1 MKIYVS
7 NLSFHTDEEALRL
20 LFSKFGSVASVKI
33 IMESQANRPRR
44 YGFIEMPSES
54 EAHAALLGMDR
65 KEIQGRQLSVSVA
78 KEKSFSDRNLSTQ
91 SRNRFF

>member
-33 IMESQANRPRR
+33 IMENQANKSRR
-44 YGFIEMPSES
+44 YGFVDMPSES
-54 EAHAALLGMDR
+54 EAHAALVGMDR

-78 KEKSFSDRNLSTQ
+78 KETAFSGRNLSQQ

>member
-1 MKIYVS
+1 
-7 NLSFHTDEEALRL
+7 
-20 LFSKFGSVASVKI
+20 
-33 IMESQANRPRR
+33 MESQANRSRR